1 MKTNLRGLLTAPSWC
16 RWSLLAVIAGAG
28 IVLAG
33 LSGLGVLVIASALVA
48 VQVVRVA
55 PPARRRRAWRA
66 HSARRRELRERREE
80 QLDARCAPALDLEE
94 LTELVDRCTALGAR
108 DPFDLDALLDRY
120 AAIAVARHRC
130 RRVLGM
136 ASPSVLEAKLAMAR
150 VAHPV
155 SASLIERRIAHAY
168 EVGRMQHD
176 LDEQLAEIGEL
187 VRYYAARAMVPDV
200 QPLLENELVGE
211 VLERV

>member
-1 MKTNLRGLLTAPSWC
+1 MKTNLRGLLTAPSW
-16 RWSLLAVIAGAG
+16 RGWSLLAVISAAG

-33 LSGLGVLVIASALVA
+33 VSGLGIAVVAAALVA
-48 VQVVRVA
+48 VQVVRVT
-55 PPARRRRAWRA
+55 PPARRWRAWRA

-80 QLDARCAPALDLEE
+80 QLDARCAPALDLDE
-94 LTELVDRCTALGAR
+94 LTELVDRCTTAG
-108 DPFDLDALLDRY
+108 DPFELDALLDQY
-120 AAIAVARHRC
+120 AKIALARHRC

-168 EVGRMQHD
+168 EVGRMQHE

-187 VRYYAARAMVPDV
+187 VRYYAARALVPDV
-200 QPLLENELVGE
+200 QLLLENELVAE

>member
-1 MKTNLRGLLTAPSWC
+1 MKTNLRGLLTAPSW
-16 RWSLLAVIAGAG
+16 RGWSLLAVISAAG

-33 LSGLGVLVIASALVA
+33 VSGLGIAVVAAALVA
-48 VQVVRVA
+48 VQVVRVT
-55 PPARRRRAWRA
+55 PPARRWRAWRA

-80 QLDARCAPALDLEE
+80 QLDARCAPALDLDE
-94 LTELVDRCTALGAR
+94 LTELVDRCTMTG
-108 DPFDLDALLDRY
+108 DPFELDALLDRY
-120 AAIAVARHRC
+120 AAVALARHRC

-168 EVGRMQHD
+168 EVGRMQHE

-187 VRYYAARAMVPDV
+187 VRYYAARALVPDV
-200 QPLLENELVGE
+200 QLLLENELVAE